1 MTEITESMLNTL
13 REEIR
18 SSMSEKR
25 FRHTAEVEQMAIRL
39 GELYAPHKIPMLRGA
54 ALLHDLTKEYSK
66 DHHLMICAQKNIP
79 LTKEDVHAPKT
90 LHARTAEALI
100 PDRFPAF
107 ASEELLSCVRWHTTG
122 RRGMTLCEKL
132 IYLAD
137 YIDETRKFPDCVKLR
152 EMFWSAEPRKMNEK
166 EKEAHLRRVLIESYK
181 MTVTALLDEGCPI
194 SPDTVDALN
203 ELIIEERKNEN
214 GRKD

>member
-1 MTEITESMLNTL
+1 MIDEKILCDLRKEIENA
-13 REEIR
+13 E
-18 SSMSEKR
+18 MSEKR
-25 FRHTAEVEQMAIRL
+25 RRHTLAVEDMAVRL
-39 GELYAPHKIPMLRGA
+39 GELYAPESLDVLRAA
-54 ALLHDLTKEYSK
+54 ALLHDITKEYTSEEHTAILIGHGIAPR
-66 DHHLMICAQKNIP
+66 DIDIF
-79 LTKEDVHAPKT
+79 APKT
-90 LHARTAEALI
+90 LHAQTAALLI
-100 PDRFPAF
+100 PEKYAESATPEVISA
-107 ASEELLSCVRWHTTG
+107 VRWHTTG
-122 RRGMTLCEKL
+122 HAGMTVCEKL
-132 IYLAD
+132 TYLAD

-152 EMFWSAEPRKMNEK
+152 EMFWSAEPQKMNEK